1 MSSEPPPN
9 PITNVFN
16 VRDWI
21 PRTTTSSGGLT
32 EAEADALYLS
42 KTTADTADGIITFS
56 DSISVDSF
64 IRDNNQYTT
73 TDLTSWNNYFFLSNI
88 PNIGSSQQVL
98 GYGVAPVVGTI
109 TFYPQANEPI
119 ALTGG
124 FYNIQATFIFN
135 LNSISGTNGRI
146 AIAVTDNNATGD
158 FDPATNGNFNNNIY
172 KTRTGTLVNADF
184 PLVYSVNFNA
194 NYSGYL
200 YFKYQLQF
208 GSASGTVVVNYMV
221 TRIG

>member
-1 MSSEPPPN
+1 MSSEPPPS
-9 PITNVFN
+9 PITNTFN
-16 VRDWI
+16 LRAWI
-21 PRTTTSSGGLT
+21 PRTTTSSGLT

-42 KTTADTADGIITFS
+42 KTTADTADGIITFN
-56 DSISVDSF
+56 DSISAGSL
-64 IRDNNQYTT
+64 IRANNQYTS
-73 TDLTSWNNYFFLSNI
+73 TDLTSWNNYFFVNDI
-88 PNIGSSQQVL
+88 PTIGSSHQVL
-98 GYGVAPVVGTI
+98 GYGVAPVVGSVT

-119 ALTGG
+119 ALLGG

-135 LNSISGTNGRI
+135 LNSITGTNGRI
-146 AIAVTDNNATGD
+146 AIAVTDNNAAGD

-172 KTRTGTLVNADF
+172 KTRTGTLANADF

-208 GSASGTVVVNYMV
+208 ASASGTVIVNYMI